1 MPMEALTPKER
12 AEVEV
17 EVALLAELQHPNIV
31 RYYNQCVC
39 LSAAVIAVPA
49 QWSQNAYASNVAL
62 FPFGPALLIEESCT
76 W

>member
-39 LSAAVIAVPA
+39 LA
-49 QWSQNAYASNVAL
+49 QCFSYC
-62 FPFGPALLIEESCT
+62 CT
-76 W
+76 CPVVTKRIFQ